1 MCYVTDNKQVNL
13 KQPLRISNH
22 RKDVNEQNL
31 LQADHQ
37 ADEQFRLP
45 SQNFN
50 KLPKFI
56 LFKQLNDSNI
66 DKELLKYRLKN
77 VKTLDYK
84 PKKLQPHGFIVEL
97 NCSNP

>member
-77 VKTLDYK
+77 FNTFRL
-84 PKKLQPHGFIVEL
+84 
-97 NCSNP
+97 

>member
-13 KQPLRISNH
+13 KQPLRINNH

-31 LQADHQ
+31 LQADNQ

-77 VKTLDYK
+77 FNTFRL
-84 PKKLQPHGFIVEL
+84 
-97 NCSNP
+97 